1 MLLIIIVISCNCKTD
16 VIVKCVINR
25 FLKYF
30 LSIKRMLSSALSA
43 VCFDVYESNIEV
55 FELTIYENII
65 ISIEVVIVLNVN
77 NEVRF
82 NLSFV
87 IRFNV
92 RDSAIVDNFLKLSF
106 EDNIILKD
114 KALITFVID
123 NLTFIINLVFNL
135 LFLMAFFSL
144 KFSYRLRCIILL
156 SD

>member
-1 MLLIIIVISCNCKTD
+1 MLLIIIVISCNCKINI
-16 VIVKCVINR
+16 IVKCVINR
-25 FLKYF
+25 FLKYY
-30 LSIKRMLSSALSA
+30 LSIKKILSSASLA
-43 VCFDVYESNIEV
+43 VCFDVYKSNIEV

-65 ISIEVVIVLNVN
+65 ILIEVVIVLNVN

-92 RDSAIVDNFLKLSF
+92 RDSTIVDDFLKLNF
-106 EDNIILKD
+106 KNNIILKD

-123 NLTFIINLVFNL
+123 NLTFIINSDFNL
-135 LFLMAFFSL
+135 LFLMTFFSL

-156 SD
+156 SN